1 MKMKTLGLL
10 VLMVLFATGMAMAQ
24 TDILGAHNL
33 GGRGC
38 VGCHA
43 PHSGSLGNGITS
55 KNGDP
60 QNGTIALWG
69 EDVSP
74 LFGGV
79 EPFGGGSYT
88 VTLPSS
94 GALSSSDPTTTSILF
109 CLSCHDGNVAKG
121 GMMTGWTVETLPI
134 FGGKAPTLLGSATAA
149 PGGNVA
155 NGYSND
161 HPVGPLALVGCNA
174 AATPEQGYNWDCTGG
189 ASYVPPVIT
198 GGVITTPAVAAT
210 PVVMNGTNSKQFLI
224 DNPSSFWNSAPNHSG
239 VVNPLSTYTNL
250 TVSAVVCTTCH
261 NQHSMTSWSNTK
273 GTYTTMFFIKG
284 QYTPS
289 TGGDSVAQFCRNCH
303 GGESNEM
310 NGVTG
315 VVTN

>member
-1 MKMKTLGLL
+1 MF
-10 VLMVLFATGMAMAQ
+10 LFATGMAMAQ
-24 TDILGAHNL
+24 ADILGAHNL

-43 PHSGSLGNGITS
+43 PHSGTWGNGFAP
-55 KNGDP
+55 KDGDP

-94 GALSSSDPTTTSILF
+94 GAMGSDPTTMSILF

-121 GMMTGWTVETLPI
+121 AMMTGWTVETLPI
-134 FGGKAPTLLGSATAA
+134 FGGKAPTLLGSTTAA
-149 PGGNVA
+149 PGGNVN

-161 HPVGPLALVGCNA
+161 HPVGPLALVGCNS
-174 AATPEQGYNWDCTGG
+174 AATPEQGYNWDCSGG
-189 ASYVPPVIT
+189 ASYIPANPPSVPT
-198 GGVITTPAVAAT
+198 AVAAT
-210 PVVMNGTNSKQFLI
+210 PIVMNGTNSKQFLS
-224 DNPSSFWNSAPNHSG
+224 DNPSSFWNSAPSSRTG
-239 VVNPLSTYTNL
+239 IINPLSTYTNL

-261 NQHSMTSWSNTK
+261 NQHSMTSYVNTK
-273 GTYTTMFFIKG
+273 GTFSTMFFIKG

-310 NGVTG
+310 NGVWG
-315 VVTN
+315 VITN